1 MHIIDLTIILLFLG
15 GISAYGIYNS
25 RKNKSAEDYFL
36 AGRNTPW
43 WIAMFSIVAT
53 ETSVLTFVSVPGL
66 AYRSDWFFLQLA
78 MGYILGR
85 VLVSIFLLPQ
95 YFKGN
100 ITSIYEV
107 LGSRFGK
114 PVQKTAS
121 GIFLITRLFADG
133 VRFLATAVVVQ
144 VVTGW
149 PIWAA
154 VLIIGVVT
162 MVYTLSGGIRTVLWV
177 DSFQFVL
184 YLAGGAIVIFF
195 ILNSA
200 EFSGWEPLIDAGKT
214 QIFRFTTDNM
224 FTDAWFFGSAFLGGI
239 LLSFASH
246 GADYM
251 MVQRV
256 LTCGNL
262 NSARKAMIGSGF
274 FVFLQFAV
282 FLMAGSLIWI
292 YTGGVEMTKDRELST
307 FIVDYLPI
315 GVRGILLAGV
325 LSAAMST
332 LGSSINSLA
341 SSTIHDWMQKNIS
354 LKRSMTVSGVWAIL
368 LILLALFFD
377 EGNTA
382 VVVLGLKIASFTY
395 GGLLSLF
402 ILSRSKKEFSI
413 PVLIIGLLS
422 SLGTVFFLQWLGVAW
437 TWFIGIAVILN
448 LLVVYGLHFA
458 GLKKGIGMMA
468 ILVFSGYFS
477 YLNGQYQGGLE
488 VLSEDDFAILK
499 GKNVA
504 VVVNQTSV
512 DQNGDHFIK
521 LAHENGVIIKA
532 VFTPEHGFKGVAGA
546 GEKVENGIEPL
557 TVAPIYSLYGET
569 KKPTSEMLKGI
580 DILVFDMQD
589 IGVRYYTYV
598 STLTLTMEAAAER
611 GIPFMVLD
619 RGNPL
624 GSDILGPIL
633 DVEFSS
639 FVGMHPI
646 PVRHGMTLGELAQMI
661 NGESWLENSIKVD
674 LTVIAYKGKIDEK
687 VKAHVFKAPPSPNM
701 PNVETAWLYQ
711 GLCLLEGTN
720 LSEGRGTDS
729 PFILLGAPWLD
740 NKKLFDELVKN
751 KHPLDDF
758 EITQFTPQSIPAA
771 KYPKYEGEKC
781 LGLRIN
787 NLENPID
794 WTVKLL
800 AIIKS
805 LHPEQFK
812 FLESNF
818 IDKLYGSDGLR
829 LSISENRNINIL
841 IENFQNH
848 KGEFLQKREK
858 YLIYDSF
865 INQNR

>member
-1 MHIIDLTIILLFLG
+1 
-15 GISAYGIYNS
+15 
-25 RKNKSAEDYFL
+25 
-36 AGRNTPW
+36 
-43 WIAMFSIVAT
+43 
-53 ETSVLTFVSVPGL
+53 
-66 AYRSDWFFLQLA
+66 
-78 MGYILGR
+78 
-85 VLVSIFLLPQ
+85 
-95 YFKGN
+95 
-100 ITSIYEV
+100 
-107 LGSRFGK
+107 
-114 PVQKTAS
+114 
-121 GIFLITRLFADG
+121 
-133 VRFLATAVVVQ
+133 
-144 VVTGW
+144 
-149 PIWAA
+149 
-154 VLIIGVVT
+154 
-162 MVYTLSGGIRTVLWV
+162 
-177 DSFQFVL
+177 
-184 YLAGGAIVIFF
+184 
-195 ILNSA
+195 
-200 EFSGWEPLIDAGKT
+200 
-214 QIFRFTTDNM
+214 
-224 FTDAWFFGSAFLGGI
+224 
-239 LLSFASH
+239 
-246 GADYM
+246 
-251 MVQRV
+251 
-256 LTCGNL
+256 
-262 NSARKAMIGSGF
+262 MIGSGF

-307 FIVDYLPI
+307 FIVNHLPV

-332 LGSSINSLA
+332 LSSSINSLA

-402 ILSRSKKEFSI
+402 ILSRSTKEFNI

-458 GLKKGIGMMA
+458 GLKKGIGMIA
-468 ILVFSGYFS
+468 ILLISGYVS
-477 YLNGQYQGGLE
+477 YLSGQYQSGLA
-488 VLSEDDFAILK
+488 VLSKDDFVILK

-512 DQNGDHFIK
+512 DQNGDHLIK
-521 LAHENGVIIKA
+521 LAHENGVTIKA

-557 TVAPIYSLYGET
+557 TGAPIYSLYGET
-569 KKPTSEMLKGI
+569 KKPTSKMLMGI

-598 STLTLTMEAAAER
+598 STLTLTMEVAAES

-619 RGNPL
+619 RVNPL
-624 GSDILGPIL
+624 GSDISGSIL

-661 NGESWLENSIKVD
+661 NGESWLKNGIKVD

-687 VKAHVFKAPPSPNM
+687 VKAHVFNAPPSPNM

-740 NKKLFDELVKN
+740 NQKLYDQLVRN
-751 KHPLDDF
+751 RHPLDDF

-771 KYPKYEGEKC
+771 KYPKFDGEDC
-781 LGLRIN
+781 FGLRIN
-787 NLENPID
+787 NLEKPID
-794 WTVKLL
+794 WTIKLL

-818 IDKLYGSDGLR
+818 VDKLYGSDGLR

-841 IENFQNH
+841 IDNFQNH

-858 YLIYDSF
+858 YLIYDSL
-865 INQNR
+865 INQNK

>member
-1 MHIIDLTIILLFLG
+1 MHYIDLGIILFFLG

-43 WIAMFSIVAT
+43 WVAMFSIVAT

-66 AYRSDWFFLQLA
+66 AYRGDWFFLQLA

-100 ITSIYEV
+100 ITSIYEI

-149 PIWAA
+149 PIWMA
-154 VLIIGVVT
+154 VLIIGAVT

-184 YLAGGAIVIFF
+184 YLTGGAIVIFF
-195 ILNSA
+195 ILNSS
-200 EFSGWEPLIDAGKT
+200 EFSGWEPLLEAGKT
-214 QIFRFTTDNM
+214 RIFRFTTDNM
-224 FTDAWFFGSAFLGGI
+224 FKDAWFFGSAFLGGI

-256 LTCGNL
+256 LACSNL
-262 NSARKAMIGSGF
+262 SSARKAMIGSGF
-274 FVFLQFAV
+274 FVFLQFLI
-282 FLMAGSLIWI
+282 FLLAGSLIWLF
-292 YTGGVEMTKDRELST
+292 TGGVEMTKDRELST
-307 FIVDYLPI
+307 FIVDHLPI
-315 GVRGILLAGV
+315 GIRGILLAGV

-332 LGSSINSLA
+332 LSSSINSLA

-354 LKRSMTVSGVWAIL
+354 LKRSLIVSGVWAIL
-368 LILLALFFD
+368 LISLALLFD

-395 GGLLSLF
+395 GGLLGLF
-402 ILSRSKKEFSI
+402 ILSCSNKKFTT
-413 PVLIIGLLS
+413 PVLIFGLLS

-437 TWFIGIAVILN
+437 TWYIGAAVVLNLAVVHGLHYLGWKRGFGFAVIL
-448 LLVVYGLHFA
+448 F
-458 GLKKGIGMMA
+458 IT
-468 ILVFSGYFS
+468 GYFS
-477 YLNGQYQGGLE
+477 AVGGQYQNGLE
-488 VLSEDDFAILK
+488 VLSEDGFSVLK

-504 VVVNQTSV
+504 VVVNHTSV
-512 DQNGDHFIK
+512 DYHDDHLIK
-521 LAHENGVIIKA
+521 LAHDEGVRIKA
-532 VFTPEHGFKGVAGA
+532 VFSPEHGFKGVVGA
-546 GEKVENGIEPL
+546 GEKVDNGFENL
-557 TVAPIYSLYGET
+557 TGAPIYSLYGKT

-580 DILVFDMQD
+580 DILIFDMQD

-598 STLTLTMEAAAER
+598 STLTLAMESAAEN
-611 GIPFMVLD
+611 GIPFIVLD
-619 RGNPL
+619 RVNPL
-624 GSDILGPIL
+624 GHEVEGVILEM
-633 DVEFSS
+633 EFAS

-646 PVRHGMTLGELAQMI
+646 PVRHGMSVGELAQMI
-661 NGESWLENSIKVD
+661 NGESWLENGMKAD
-674 LTVIAYKGKIDEK
+674 LNVIAYKGKIDEK
-687 VKAHVFKAPPSPNM
+687 VKAHAFNVPPSPNM

-720 LSEGRGTDS
+720 LSEGRGTDL
-729 PFILLGAPWLD
+729 PFKLFGAPWLD
-740 NKKLFDELVKN
+740 NRALADELQKFSS
-751 KHPLDDF
+751 KSDKYEL
-758 EITQFTPQSIPAA
+758 ISFTPQSIPAA
-771 KYPKYEGEKC
+771 KYPKYEGEECK
-781 LGLRIN
+781 GIRIIT
-787 NLENPID
+787 LENPLI
-794 WTVKLL
+794 WTIHLL
-800 AIIKS
+800 QI
-805 LHPEQFK
+805 LQDQHPEKFK
-812 FLESNF
+812 FLDTNF
-818 IDKLYGSDGLR
+818 IDKLYGSDRLR
-829 LSISENRNINIL
+829 LANEKDITAKKLLASDTTYTQF
-841 IENFQNH
+841 IELR
-848 KGEFLQKREK
+848 KK
-858 YLIYDSF
+858 YLIY
-865 INQNR
+865 

>member
-1 MHIIDLTIILLFLG
+1 MHIIDLTIIILFLL

-25 RKNKSAEDYFL
+25 RKNKSVEDYFL

-43 WIAMFSIVAT
+43 WVAMFSIVAT

-149 PIWAA
+149 PIWVA

-200 EFSGWEPLIDAGKT
+200 EFSGWEPLLEAGKT
-214 QIFRFTTDNM
+214 RIFRFTTDNI
-224 FTDAWFFGSAFLGGI
+224 FTDTWFFGSAFLGGI

-262 NSARKAMIGSGF
+262 GSARKAMIGSGF
-274 FVFLQFAV
+274 FVFIQFGI
-282 FLMAGSLIWI
+282 FLLAGSLIWI
-292 YTGGVEMTKDRELST
+292 YMGGVDMQKDRELST
-307 FIVDYLPI
+307 FVVNHLPV

-332 LGSSINSLA
+332 LSSSINSLA
-341 SSTIHDWMQKNIS
+341 SSTMHDWLSSKPTMKASI
-354 LKRSMTVSGVWAIL
+354 LVSVIWAVMLIAIAL
-368 LILLALFFD
+368 LFD
-377 EGNTA
+377 EGNTS

-395 GGLLSLF
+395 GGLLGLF
-402 ILSRSKKEFSI
+402 ILSRSAKKFSTAQ
-413 PVLIIGLLS
+413 LILGLLCG
-422 SLGTVFFLQWLGVAW
+422 LAIVFLLQYLGVAW
-437 TWFIGIAVILN
+437 TWYIGAAVLVNLFVVHLLYKMGNTLGISLMIIILGLTYWGSHETPYKTGLDVLEAN
-448 LLVVYGLHFA
+448 NFAVLKNKRIGLVVNHTSLNSKGKHLIELAYS
-458 GLKKGIGMMA
+458 KGITIA
-468 ILVFSGYFS
+468 
-477 YLNGQYQGGLE
+477 
-488 VLSEDDFAILK
+488 K
-499 GKNVA
+499 
-504 VVVNQTSV
+504 
-512 DQNGDHFIK
+512 
-521 LAHENGVIIKA
+521 
-532 VFTPEHGFKGVAGA
+532 VFTPEHGFKGVAAA
-546 GEKVENGIEPL
+546 GEKVQNGIEPL
-557 TVAPIYSLYGET
+557 TGAPIYSLYGKT
-569 KKPTSEMLKGI
+569 KKPTPNILKGI
-580 DILVFDMQD
+580 DVLVFDMQD
-589 IGVRYYTYV
+589 IGIRYYTYL
-598 STLTLTMEAAAER
+598 STMSLVMETAAEND
-611 GIPFMVLD
+611 IPFIVLD
-619 RGNPL
+619 RVNPL
-624 GSDILGPIL
+624 GADVTGPIL
-633 DVEFSS
+633 DMEYSS

-646 PVRHGMTLGELAQMI
+646 PVRHGMSMGELAKMI
-661 NGESWLENSIKVD
+661 NGESWLASGIVAD
-674 LTVIAYKGKIDEK
+674 LTVIPYEGKINQK
-687 VKAHVFKAPPSPNM
+687 VKEEAFNPPPSPNM
-701 PNVETAWLYQ
+701 SNFETAWLYQ

-720 LSEGRGTDS
+720 ISEGRGTDS
-729 PFILLGAPWLD
+729 PFKLIGVPWLD
-740 NKKLFDELVKN
+740 NQKLFDQLVKN

-758 EITQFTPQSIPAA
+758 ELAEFTPLSIPAA
-771 KYPKYEGEKC
+771 KYPKYKNEKC
-781 LGLRIN
+781 LGLAIHH
-787 NLENPID
+787 LENPIE
-794 WTVKLL
+794 WTIQLL
-800 AIIKS
+800 AIVKS
-805 LHPEQFK
+805 QHPEQFK

-818 IDKLYGSDGLR
+818 IDKLYGSDRLR
-829 LSISENRNINIL
+829 LSISGNSNCNIL
-841 IENFQNH
+841 IEKFKNH
-848 KGEFLQKREK
+848 KEDFLQKREK
-858 YLIYDSF
+858 YLIYDSLK
-865 INQNR
+865 NQSN

>member
-1 MHIIDLTIILLFLG
+1 
-15 GISAYGIYNS
+15 
-25 RKNKSAEDYFL
+25 
-36 AGRNTPW
+36 
-43 WIAMFSIVAT
+43 MFSIVAT

-66 AYRSDWFFLQLA
+66 AYRGDWFFLQLA

-100 ITSIYEV
+100 ITSIYEI

-149 PIWAA
+149 PIWMA

-195 ILNSA
+195 ILNSV
-200 EFSGWEPLIDAGKT
+200 EFSGWEPLLEAGKT
-214 QIFRFTTDNM
+214 RIFRFTTDNM
-224 FTDAWFFGSAFLGGI
+224 FKDAWFFGSAFLGGI

-262 NSARKAMIGSGF
+262 SSARKAMIGSGF

-307 FIVDYLPI
+307 FIVNHLPV

-332 LGSSINSLA
+332 LSSSINSLA

-458 GLKKGIGMMA
+458 GLKKGIGMIA
-468 ILVFSGYFS
+468 ILLISGYVS
-477 YLNGQYQGGLE
+477 YLSGQYQSGLA
-488 VLSEDDFAILK
+488 VLSKDDFVILK

-512 DQNGDHFIK
+512 DQNGDHLIK
-521 LAHENGVIIKA
+521 LAHENGVTIKA

-557 TVAPIYSLYGET
+557 TGAPIYSLYGET

-598 STLTLTMEAAAER
+598 STLTLTMEAAAES

-619 RGNPL
+619 RVNPL
-624 GSDILGPIL
+624 GSDISGPIL

-661 NGESWLENSIKVD
+661 NGESWLSYGIMAD
-674 LTVIAYKGKIDEK
+674 LTVIPYDGKINQE
-687 VKAHVFKAPPSPNM
+687 VRESVFYPPPSPNIS
-701 PNVETAWLYQ
+701 NLETAWLYH

-720 LSEGRGTDS
+720 LSEGRGTDL

-740 NKKLFDELVKN
+740 NQKLYDELVKN
-751 KHPLDDF
+751 RHPLDDF

-794 WTVKLL
+794 WTIKLL

-858 YLIYDSF
+858 YLIYDSL
-865 INQNR
+865 INQNK

>member
-1 MHIIDLTIILLFLG
+1 MHTIDLTIILLFLG

-25 RKNKSAEDYFL
+25 RKNITTEDYFL
-36 AGRNTPW
+36 AGKNTPW
-43 WIAMFSIVAT
+43 WVAMFSIVAT

-66 AYRSDWFFLQLA
+66 AYRGDWFFLQLA

-100 ITSIYEV
+100 ITSIYEI

-149 PIWAA
+149 PIWMA

-195 ILNSA
+195 ILNSV
-200 EFSGWEPLIDAGKT
+200 EFSGWEPLLEAGKT
-214 QIFRFTTDNM
+214 RIFRFTTDNM
-224 FTDAWFFGSAFLGGI
+224 FKDAWFFGSAFLGGI

-262 NSARKAMIGSGF
+262 SSARKAMIGSGF

-307 FIVDYLPI
+307 FIVNHLPV

-332 LGSSINSLA
+332 LSSSINSLA

-422 SLGTVFFLQWLGVAW
+422 SLGMVFFLQWLGVAW

-458 GLKKGIGMMA
+458 GLKKGIGMIA
-468 ILVFSGYFS
+468 IFLISGYVS
-477 YLNGQYQGGLE
+477 YLSGQYQSGLA
-488 VLSEDDFAILK
+488 VLSKDDFVILK

-512 DQNGDHFIK
+512 DQNGDHLIK
-521 LAHENGVIIKA
+521 LAHENGVTIKA

-557 TVAPIYSLYGET
+557 TGATIYSLYGET

-598 STLTLTMEAAAER
+598 STLTLTMEAAAES
-611 GIPFMVLD
+611 GIPIMVLD
-619 RGNPL
+619 RLNPL
-624 GSDILGPIL
+624 GSDISGPLL

-661 NGESWLENSIKVD
+661 NGEGWLSNGIMAD
-674 LTVIAYKGKIDEK
+674 LTVIPYDGKINQE
-687 VKAHVFKAPPSPNM
+687 VRESVFYPPPSPNM
-701 PNVETAWLYQ
+701 SNLETAWLYQ

-720 LSEGRGTDS
+720 LSEGRGTDL
-729 PFILLGAPWLD
+729 PFKLIGAPWLD
-740 NKKLFDELVKN
+740 NQKLYDELVKT
-751 KHPLDDF
+751 KHPLDEF
-758 EITQFTPQSIPAA
+758 KIAEFSPLSIPAA

-794 WTVKLL
+794 WTIKLL

-805 LHPEQFK
+805 LHSEQFK

-829 LSISENRNINIL
+829 LSILENRNINIL
-841 IENFQNH
+841 IDEFQSN

-858 YLIYDSF
+858 YLIYDSL
-865 INQNR
+865 INQNK

>member
-1 MHIIDLTIILLFLG
+1 
-15 GISAYGIYNS
+15 
-25 RKNKSAEDYFL
+25 
-36 AGRNTPW
+36 
-43 WIAMFSIVAT
+43 MFSIVAT

-66 AYRSDWFFLQLA
+66 AYRGDWFFLQLA

-100 ITSIYEV
+100 ITSIYEI

-149 PIWAA
+149 PIWMA

-195 ILNSA
+195 ILNSV
-200 EFSGWEPLIDAGKT
+200 EFSGWEPLLEAGKT
-214 QIFRFTTDNM
+214 RIFRFTTDNM
-224 FTDAWFFGSAFLGGI
+224 FKDAWFFGSAFLGGI

-262 NSARKAMIGSGF
+262 SSARKAMIGSGF

-307 FIVDYLPI
+307 FIVNHLPV

-332 LGSSINSLA
+332 LSSSINSLA

-458 GLKKGIGMMA
+458 GLKKGIGMIA
-468 ILVFSGYFS
+468 ILLISGYVS
-477 YLNGQYQGGLE
+477 YLSGQYQSGLA
-488 VLSEDDFAILK
+488 VLSKDDFVILK

-512 DQNGDHFIK
+512 DQNGDHLIK
-521 LAHENGVIIKA
+521 LAHENGVTIKA

-546 GEKVENGIEPL
+546 GEKVENGIESL
-557 TVAPIYSLYGET
+557 SGASIYSLYGET

-598 STLTLTMEAAAER
+598 STLTLAMEAAAES

-619 RGNPL
+619 RVNPL
-624 GSDILGPIL
+624 GSDISGPIL

-646 PVRHGMTLGELAQMI
+646 PIRHGMTLGELAQMI
-661 NGESWLENSIKVD
+661 NGEGWLSNGIMAD
-674 LTVIAYKGKIDEK
+674 LTVISYDGKINQEVRED
-687 VKAHVFKAPPSPNM
+687 AFNPPPSPNM
-701 PNVETAWLYQ
+701 SNLETAWLYQ

-720 LSEGRGTDS
+720 LSEGRGTDL
-729 PFILLGAPWLD
+729 PFKLIGAPWLD
-740 NKKLFDELVKN
+740 NQKLYDELVKT
-751 KHPLDDF
+751 KHPLDEF
-758 EITQFTPQSIPAA
+758 KIAEFTPLSIPAA

-781 LGLRIN
+781 LGLRIY

-794 WTVKLL
+794 WTIKLL

-858 YLIYDSF
+858 YLIYDSLK
-865 INQNR
+865 NQNK

>member
-1 MHIIDLTIILLFLG
+1 MHYIDLGIILFFLG

-43 WIAMFSIVAT
+43 WVAMFSIVAT

-66 AYRSDWFFLQLA
+66 AYRGDWFFLQLA

-100 ITSIYEV
+100 ITSIYEI

-149 PIWAA
+149 PIWMA
-154 VLIIGVVT
+154 VLIIGAVT

-184 YLAGGAIVIFF
+184 YLTGGAIVIFF
-195 ILNSA
+195 ILNSS
-200 EFSGWEPLIDAGKT
+200 EFSGWEPLLEAGKT
-214 QIFRFTTDNM
+214 RIFRFTTDNM
-224 FTDAWFFGSAFLGGI
+224 FKDAWFFGSAFLGGI

-256 LTCGNL
+256 LACSNL
-262 NSARKAMIGSGF
+262 SSARKAMIGSGF
-274 FVFLQFAV
+274 FVFLQFLI
-282 FLMAGSLIWI
+282 FLLAGSLIWLF
-292 YTGGVEMTKDRELST
+292 TGGVEMTKDRELST
-307 FIVDYLPI
+307 FIVDHLPI
-315 GVRGILLAGV
+315 GIRGILLAGV

-332 LGSSINSLA
+332 LSSSINSLA

-354 LKRSMTVSGVWAIL
+354 LKRSLIVSGVWAIL
-368 LILLALFFD
+368 LISLALLFD

-395 GGLLSLF
+395 GGLLGLF
-402 ILSRSKKEFSI
+402 ILSCSNKKFTT
-413 PVLIIGLLS
+413 PVLIFGLLS

-437 TWFIGIAVILN
+437 TWYIGAAVVLNLAVVHGLHYLGWKRGFGFAVIL
-448 LLVVYGLHFA
+448 F
-458 GLKKGIGMMA
+458 IT
-468 ILVFSGYFS
+468 GYFS
-477 YLNGQYQGGLE
+477 AVGGQYQNGLE
-488 VLSEDDFAILK
+488 VLSEDGFSVLK

-504 VVVNQTSV
+504 VVVNHTSV
-512 DQNGDHFIK
+512 DYHDDHLIK
-521 LAHENGVIIKA
+521 LAHDEGVRIKA
-532 VFTPEHGFKGVAGA
+532 VFSPEHGFKGVVGA
-546 GEKVENGIEPL
+546 GEKVDNGFENL
-557 TVAPIYSLYGET
+557 TGAPIYSLYGKT

-580 DILVFDMQD
+580 DILIFDMQD

-598 STLTLTMEAAAER
+598 STLTLAMESAAEN
-611 GIPFMVLD
+611 GIPFIVLD
-619 RGNPL
+619 RVNPL
-624 GSDILGPIL
+624 GHEVEGVILEM
-633 DVEFSS
+633 EFAS

-646 PVRHGMTLGELAQMI
+646 PVRHGMSVGELAQMI
-661 NGESWLENSIKVD
+661 NGESWLENGMKAD
-674 LTVIAYKGKIDEK
+674 LNVIAYKGKIDEK
-687 VKAHVFKAPPSPNM
+687 VKAHAFNVPPSPNM

-720 LSEGRGTDS
+720 LSEGRGTDL
-729 PFILLGAPWLD
+729 PFKLFGAPWLD
-740 NKKLFDELVKN
+740 NKVLADKLQKFSSKSDKYEL
-751 KHPLDDF
+751 
-758 EITQFTPQSIPAA
+758 ISFTPQSIPAA
-771 KYPKYEGEKC
+771 KYPKYEGEECK
-781 LGLRIN
+781 GIRIIT
-787 NLENPID
+787 LENPLI
-794 WTVKLL
+794 WTIHLL
-800 AIIKS
+800 QI
-805 LHPEQFK
+805 LQDQHPEKFK
-812 FLESNF
+812 FLDTNF
-818 IDKLYGSDGLR
+818 IDKLYGSDRLR
-829 LSISENRNINIL
+829 LANEKDSTAKKLLASDTTYTQF
-841 IENFQNH
+841 IELR
-848 KGEFLQKREK
+848 KK
-858 YLIYDSF
+858 YLIY
-865 INQNR
+865 

>member
-1 MHIIDLTIILLFLG
+1 MHYIDLGIILFFLG

-43 WIAMFSIVAT
+43 WVAMFSIVAT

-66 AYRSDWFFLQLA
+66 AYRGDWFFLQLA

-100 ITSIYEV
+100 ITSIYEI

-149 PIWAA
+149 PIWMA
-154 VLIIGVVT
+154 VLIIGAVT

-184 YLAGGAIVIFF
+184 YLTGGAIVIFF
-195 ILNSA
+195 ILNSS
-200 EFSGWEPLIDAGKT
+200 EFSGWEPLLEAGKT
-214 QIFRFTTDNM
+214 RIFRFTTDNM
-224 FTDAWFFGSAFLGGI
+224 FKDAWFFGSAFLGGI

-256 LTCGNL
+256 LACSNL
-262 NSARKAMIGSGF
+262 SSARKAMIGSGF
-274 FVFLQFAV
+274 FVFLQFLI
-282 FLMAGSLIWI
+282 FLLAGSLIWLF
-292 YTGGVEMTKDRELST
+292 TGGVEMTKDRELST
-307 FIVDYLPI
+307 FIVDHLPI
-315 GVRGILLAGV
+315 GIRGILLAGV

-332 LGSSINSLA
+332 LSSSINSLA

-354 LKRSMTVSGVWAIL
+354 LKRSLIVSGVWAIL
-368 LILLALFFD
+368 LISLALLFD

-395 GGLLSLF
+395 GGLLGLF
-402 ILSRSKKEFSI
+402 ILSCSNKKFTT
-413 PVLIIGLLS
+413 PVLIFGLLS

-437 TWFIGIAVILN
+437 TWYIGAAVVLNLAVVHGLHYLGWKRGFGFAVIL
-448 LLVVYGLHFA
+448 F
-458 GLKKGIGMMA
+458 IT
-468 ILVFSGYFS
+468 GYFS
-477 YLNGQYQGGLE
+477 AVRGQYQNGLE
-488 VLSEDDFAILK
+488 VLSEDGFSVLK

-504 VVVNQTSV
+504 VVVNHTSV
-512 DQNGDHFIK
+512 DYHDDHLIK
-521 LAHENGVIIKA
+521 LAHDEGVRIKA
-532 VFTPEHGFKGVAGA
+532 VFSPEHGFQGVVGA
-546 GEKVENGIEPL
+546 GEKVDNGFENL
-557 TVAPIYSLYGET
+557 TGAPIYSLYGKT

-580 DILVFDMQD
+580 DILIFDMQD

-598 STLTLTMEAAAER
+598 STLTLAMESAAEN
-611 GIPFMVLD
+611 GIPFIVLD
-619 RGNPL
+619 RVNPL
-624 GSDILGPIL
+624 GHEVEGVILEM
-633 DVEFSS
+633 EFAS

-646 PVRHGMTLGELAQMI
+646 PVRHGMSVGELAQMI
-661 NGESWLENSIKVD
+661 NGESWLENGMKAD
-674 LTVIAYKGKIDEK
+674 LNVIAYKGKIDEK
-687 VKAHVFKAPPSPNM
+687 VKAHAFNVPPSPNM

-720 LSEGRGTDS
+720 LSEGRGTDL
-729 PFILLGAPWLD
+729 PFKLFGAPWLD
-740 NKKLFDELVKN
+740 NKVLADKLQKFSSKSDKYEL
-751 KHPLDDF
+751 
-758 EITQFTPQSIPAA
+758 ISFTPQSIPAA
-771 KYPKYEGEKC
+771 KYPKYEGEECK
-781 LGLRIN
+781 GIRIIT
-787 NLENPID
+787 LEHPLI
-794 WTVKLL
+794 WTIHLL
-800 AIIKS
+800 QI
-805 LHPEQFK
+805 LQDQHPEKFK
-812 FLESNF
+812 FLDTNF
-818 IDKLYGSDGLR
+818 IDKLYGSDRLR
-829 LSISENRNINIL
+829 LANEKDITAKKLLASDTTYTQF
-841 IENFQNH
+841 IELR
-848 KGEFLQKREK
+848 KK
-858 YLIYDSF
+858 YLIY
-865 INQNR
+865 

>member
-1 MHIIDLTIILLFLG
+1 MHYIDLGIILFFLG

-43 WIAMFSIVAT
+43 WVAMFSIVAT

-66 AYRSDWFFLQLA
+66 AYRGDWFFLQLA

-100 ITSIYEV
+100 ITSIYEI

-149 PIWAA
+149 PIWMA
-154 VLIIGVVT
+154 VLIIGAVT

-184 YLAGGAIVIFF
+184 YLTGGAIVIFF
-195 ILNSA
+195 ILNSS
-200 EFSGWEPLIDAGKT
+200 EFSGWEPLLEAGKT
-214 QIFRFTTDNM
+214 RIFRFTTDNM
-224 FTDAWFFGSAFLGGI
+224 FKDAWFFGSAFLGGI

-256 LTCGNL
+256 LACSNL
-262 NSARKAMIGSGF
+262 SSARKAMIGSGF
-274 FVFLQFAV
+274 FVFLQFLI
-282 FLMAGSLIWI
+282 FLLAGSLIWLF
-292 YTGGVEMTKDRELST
+292 TGGVEMTKDRELST
-307 FIVDYLPI
+307 FIVDHLPI
-315 GVRGILLAGV
+315 GIRGILLAGV

-332 LGSSINSLA
+332 LSSSINSLA

-354 LKRSMTVSGVWAIL
+354 LKRSLIVSGVWAIL
-368 LILLALFFD
+368 LISLALLFD

-395 GGLLSLF
+395 GGLLGLF
-402 ILSRSKKEFSI
+402 ILSCSNKKFTT
-413 PVLIIGLLS
+413 PVLIFGLLS

-437 TWFIGIAVILN
+437 TWYIGAAVVLNLAVVHGLHYLGWKRGFGFAVIL
-448 LLVVYGLHFA
+448 F
-458 GLKKGIGMMA
+458 IT
-468 ILVFSGYFS
+468 GYFS
-477 YLNGQYQGGLE
+477 AVGGQYQNGLE
-488 VLSEDDFAILK
+488 VLSEDGFSVLK

-504 VVVNQTSV
+504 VVVNHTSV
-512 DQNGDHFIK
+512 DYHDDHLIK
-521 LAHENGVIIKA
+521 LAHDEGVRIKA
-532 VFTPEHGFKGVAGA
+532 VFSPEHGFKGVVGA
-546 GEKVENGIEPL
+546 GEKVDNGFENL
-557 TVAPIYSLYGET
+557 TGAPIYSLYGKT

-580 DILVFDMQD
+580 DILIFDMQD

-598 STLTLTMEAAAER
+598 STLTLAMESAAEN
-611 GIPFMVLD
+611 GIPFIVLD
-619 RGNPL
+619 RVNPL
-624 GSDILGPIL
+624 GHEVEGVILEM
-633 DVEFSS
+633 EFAS

-646 PVRHGMTLGELAQMI
+646 PVRHGMSVGELAQMI
-661 NGESWLENSIKVD
+661 NGESWLENGMKAD
-674 LTVIAYKGKIDEK
+674 LNVIAYKGKIDEK
-687 VKAHVFKAPPSPNM
+687 VKAHAFNVPPSPNM

-720 LSEGRGTDS
+720 LSEGRGTDL
-729 PFILLGAPWLD
+729 PFKLFGAPWLD
-740 NKKLFDELVKN
+740 NKALADKLQKYSSTGDKY
-751 KHPLDDF
+751 
-758 EITQFTPQSIPAA
+758 EITSFTPKSIPAA
-771 KYPKYEGEKC
+771 KFPKYEGEECK
-781 LGLRIN
+781 GIRIVT
-787 NLENPID
+787 LENPLI
-794 WTVKLL
+794 WTIHLL
-800 AIIKS
+800 QI
-805 LHPEQFK
+805 LQDQHPEKFK
-812 FLESNF
+812 FLDTNF
-818 IDKLYGSDGLR
+818 IDKLYGSDRLR
-829 LSISENRNINIL
+829 LANEKDITAEKLLASDTTYTQF
-841 IENFQNH
+841 IELR
-848 KGEFLQKREK
+848 KK
-858 YLIYDSF
+858 YLIY
-865 INQNR
+865 

>member
-1 MHIIDLTIILLFLG
+1 MHYIDLGIILFFLG

-43 WIAMFSIVAT
+43 WVAMFSIVAT

-66 AYRSDWFFLQLA
+66 AYRGDWFFLQLA

-100 ITSIYEV
+100 ITSIYEI

-149 PIWAA
+149 PIWMA
-154 VLIIGVVT
+154 VLIIGAVT

-184 YLAGGAIVIFF
+184 YLTGGAIVIFF
-195 ILNSA
+195 ILNSS
-200 EFSGWEPLIDAGKT
+200 EFSGWEPLLEAGKT
-214 QIFRFTTDNM
+214 RIFRFTTDNM
-224 FTDAWFFGSAFLGGI
+224 FKDAWFFGSAFLGGI

-256 LTCGNL
+256 LACSNL
-262 NSARKAMIGSGF
+262 SSARKAMIGSGF
-274 FVFLQFAV
+274 FVFLQFLI
-282 FLMAGSLIWI
+282 FLLAGSLIWLF
-292 YTGGVEMTKDRELST
+292 TGGVEMTKDRELST
-307 FIVDYLPI
+307 FIVDHLPI
-315 GVRGILLAGV
+315 GIRGILLAGV

-332 LGSSINSLA
+332 LSSSINSLA

-354 LKRSMTVSGVWAIL
+354 LKRSLIVSGVWAIL
-368 LILLALFFD
+368 LISLALLFD

-395 GGLLSLF
+395 GGLLGLF
-402 ILSRSKKEFSI
+402 ILSCSNKKFTT
-413 PVLIIGLLS
+413 PVLIFGLLS

-437 TWFIGIAVILN
+437 TWYIGAAVVLN
-448 LLVVYGLHFA
+448 LAVVYGLHYLGWKRGFGFA
-458 GLKKGIGMMA
+458 V
-468 ILVFSGYFS
+468 ILFITGYFS
-477 YLNGQYQGGLE
+477 AVGGQYQNGLE
-488 VLSEDDFAILK
+488 VLSEDGFSVLK

-504 VVVNQTSV
+504 VVVNHTSV
-512 DQNGDHFIK
+512 DYHDDHLIK
-521 LAHENGVIIKA
+521 LAHDEGVRIKA
-532 VFTPEHGFKGVAGA
+532 VFSPEHGFKGVVGA
-546 GEKVENGIEPL
+546 GEKVDNGFENL
-557 TVAPIYSLYGET
+557 TGAPIYSLYGKT

-580 DILVFDMQD
+580 DILIFDMQD

-598 STLTLTMEAAAER
+598 STLTLAMESAAEN
-611 GIPFMVLD
+611 GIPFIVLD
-619 RGNPL
+619 RVNPL
-624 GSDILGPIL
+624 GHEVEGVILEM
-633 DVEFSS
+633 EFAS

-646 PVRHGMTLGELAQMI
+646 PVRHGMSVGELAQMI
-661 NGESWLENSIKVD
+661 NGESWLENGMKAD
-674 LTVIAYKGKIDEK
+674 LNVIAYKGKIDEK
-687 VKAHVFKAPPSPNM
+687 VKAHAFNVPPSPNM

-720 LSEGRGTDS
+720 LSEGRGTDL
-729 PFILLGAPWLD
+729 PFKLFGAPWLD
-740 NKKLFDELVKN
+740 NRALADKLQKFSSKSDKYEL
-751 KHPLDDF
+751 
-758 EITQFTPQSIPAA
+758 ISFTPQSIPAA
-771 KYPKYEGEKC
+771 KYPKYEGEECK
-781 LGLRIN
+781 GIRIIT
-787 NLENPID
+787 LEHPLI
-794 WTVKLL
+794 WTIHLL
-800 AIIKS
+800 QI
-805 LHPEQFK
+805 LQDQHPEKFK
-812 FLESNF
+812 FLDTNF
-818 IDKLYGSDGLR
+818 IDKLYGSDRLR
-829 LSISENRNINIL
+829 LANEKDITAEKLLASDTTYTQF
-841 IENFQNH
+841 IELR
-848 KGEFLQKREK
+848 KK
-858 YLIYDSF
+858 YLIY
-865 INQNR
+865 

>member
-1 MHIIDLTIILLFLG
+1 MHTIDLTIILLFLG

-25 RKNKSAEDYFL
+25 RKNITTEDYFL
-36 AGRNTPW
+36 AGKNTPW
-43 WIAMFSIVAT
+43 WVAMFSIVAT

-66 AYRSDWFFLQLA
+66 AYRGDWFFLQLA

-100 ITSIYEV
+100 ITSIYEI

-149 PIWAA
+149 PIWMA

-195 ILNSA
+195 ILNSV
-200 EFSGWEPLIDAGKT
+200 EFSGWEPLLEAGKT
-214 QIFRFTTDNM
+214 RIFRFTTDNM
-224 FTDAWFFGSAFLGGI
+224 FKDAWFFGSAFLGGI

-262 NSARKAMIGSGF
+262 SSARKAMIGSGF

-307 FIVDYLPI
+307 FIVNHLPV

-332 LGSSINSLA
+332 LSSSINSLA

-458 GLKKGIGMMA
+458 GLKKGIGMIA
-468 ILVFSGYFS
+468 ILLISGYVS
-477 YLNGQYQGGLE
+477 YLSGQYQSGLA
-488 VLSEDDFAILK
+488 VLSKDDFVILK

-512 DQNGDHFIK
+512 DQNGDHLIK
-521 LAHENGVIIKA
+521 LAHENGVTIKA

-557 TVAPIYSLYGET
+557 TGASIYSLYGET

-598 STLTLTMEAAAER
+598 STLTLAMEAAAES

-619 RGNPL
+619 RVNPL

-661 NGESWLENSIKVD
+661 NGESWLSYGIMAE
-674 LTVIAYKGKIDEK
+674 LTVIPYD
-687 VKAHVFKAPPSPNM
+687 
-701 PNVETAWLYQ
+701 
-711 GLCLLEGTN
+711 GT
-720 LSEGRGTDS
+720 
-729 PFILLGAPWLD
+729 I
-740 NKKLFDELVKN
+740 NKEV
-751 KHPLDDF
+751 
-758 EITQFTPQSIPAA
+758 
-771 KYPKYEGEKC
+771 
-781 LGLRIN
+781 
-787 NLENPID
+787 
-794 WTVKLL
+794 
-800 AIIKS
+800 
-805 LHPEQFK
+805 
-812 FLESNF
+812 
-818 IDKLYGSDGLR
+818 
-829 LSISENRNINIL
+829 
-841 IENFQNH
+841 
-848 KGEFLQKREK
+848 
-858 YLIYDSF
+858 
-865 INQNR
+865 

>member
-1 MHIIDLTIILLFLG
+1 MHTIDLTIILLFLG

-25 RKNKSAEDYFL
+25 RKNITTEDYFL
-36 AGRNTPW
+36 AGKNTPW
-43 WIAMFSIVAT
+43 WVAMFSIVAT

-66 AYRSDWFFLQLA
+66 AYRGDWFFLQLA

-100 ITSIYEV
+100 ITSIYEI

-149 PIWAA
+149 PIWMA

-184 YLAGGAIVIFF
+184 YLAGGAIVIIF
-195 ILNSA
+195 ILNSV
-200 EFSGWEPLIDAGKT
+200 EFSGWEPLLEAGKT
-214 QIFRFTTDNM
+214 RIFRFTTDNM
-224 FTDAWFFGSAFLGGI
+224 FKDAWFFGSAFLGGI

-262 NSARKAMIGSGF
+262 SSARKAMIGSGF

-307 FIVDYLPI
+307 FIVNHLPV

-332 LGSSINSLA
+332 LSSSINSLA

-458 GLKKGIGMMA
+458 GLKKGIGMIA
-468 ILVFSGYFS
+468 ILLISGYVS
-477 YLNGQYQGGLE
+477 YLSGQYQSGLE

-504 VVVNQTSV
+504 VVMNQTSV

-557 TVAPIYSLYGET
+557 TGAPIYSLYGET

-598 STLTLTMEAAAER
+598 STLTLTMEAAAES
-611 GIPFMVLD
+611 GIPIMVLD
-619 RGNPL
+619 RLNPL
-624 GSDILGPIL
+624 GSDISGPLL

-661 NGESWLENSIKVD
+661 NGEGWLSNGIMAD
-674 LTVIAYKGKIDEK
+674 LTIIPFEGNINQKVREK
-687 VKAHVFKAPPSPNM
+687 AFNPPPSPNM
-701 PNVETAWLYQ
+701 SNLETAWLYQ

-720 LSEGRGTDS
+720 LSEGRGTDL
-729 PFILLGAPWLD
+729 PFKLIGAPWLD
-740 NKKLFDELVKN
+740 NQKLYDELVKT
-751 KHPLDDF
+751 KHPLDEF
-758 EITQFTPQSIPAA
+758 KTAEFTPLSIPAA

-794 WTVKLL
+794 WTIKLL

-841 IENFQNH
+841 IDEFQNN

-858 YLIYDSF
+858 YLIYDSLK
-865 INQNR
+865 NQNK

>member
-1 MHIIDLTIILLFLG
+1 MHYIDLGIILFFLG

-43 WIAMFSIVAT
+43 WVAMFSIVAT

-66 AYRSDWFFLQLA
+66 AYRGDWFFLQLA

-100 ITSIYEV
+100 ITSIYEI

-149 PIWAA
+149 PIWMA
-154 VLIIGVVT
+154 VLIIGAVT

-184 YLAGGAIVIFF
+184 YLTGGAIVIFF
-195 ILNSA
+195 ILNSS
-200 EFSGWEPLIDAGKT
+200 EFSGWEPLLEAGKT
-214 QIFRFTTDNM
+214 RIFRFTTDNM
-224 FTDAWFFGSAFLGGI
+224 FKDAWFFGSAFLGGI

-256 LTCGNL
+256 LACSNL
-262 NSARKAMIGSGF
+262 SSARKAMIGSGF
-274 FVFLQFAV
+274 FVFLQFLI
-282 FLMAGSLIWI
+282 FLLAGSLIWLF
-292 YTGGVEMTKDRELST
+292 TGGVEMTKDRELST
-307 FIVDYLPI
+307 FIVDHLPI
-315 GVRGILLAGV
+315 GIRGILLAGV

-332 LGSSINSLA
+332 LSSSINSLA

-354 LKRSMTVSGVWAIL
+354 LKRSLIVSGVWAIL
-368 LILLALFFD
+368 LISLALLFD

-395 GGLLSLF
+395 GGLLGLF
-402 ILSRSKKEFSI
+402 ILSCSNKKFTT
-413 PVLIIGLLS
+413 PVLIFGLLS

-437 TWFIGIAVILN
+437 TWYIGAAVVLNLAVVHGLHYLGWKRGFGFAVIL
-448 LLVVYGLHFA
+448 F
-458 GLKKGIGMMA
+458 IT
-468 ILVFSGYFS
+468 GYFS
-477 YLNGQYQGGLE
+477 AVGGQYQNGLE
-488 VLSEDDFAILK
+488 VLSEDGFSVLK

-504 VVVNQTSV
+504 VVVNHTSV
-512 DQNGDHFIK
+512 DYHDDHLIK
-521 LAHENGVIIKA
+521 LAHDEGVRIKA
-532 VFTPEHGFKGVAGA
+532 VFSPEHGFKGVVGA
-546 GEKVENGIEPL
+546 GEKVDNGFENL
-557 TVAPIYSLYGET
+557 TGAPIYSLYGKT

-580 DILVFDMQD
+580 DILIFDMQD

-598 STLTLTMEAAAER
+598 STLTLAMESAAEN
-611 GIPFMVLD
+611 GIPFIVLD
-619 RGNPL
+619 RVNPL
-624 GSDILGPIL
+624 GHEVEGVILEM
-633 DVEFSS
+633 EFAS

-646 PVRHGMTLGELAQMI
+646 PVRHGMSVGELAQMI
-661 NGESWLENSIKVD
+661 NGESWLENGMKAD
-674 LTVIAYKGKIDEK
+674 LNVIAYKGKIDEK
-687 VKAHVFKAPPSPNM
+687 VKAHAFNVPPSPNM

-720 LSEGRGTDS
+720 LSEGRGTDL
-729 PFILLGAPWLD
+729 PFKLFGAPWLD
-740 NKKLFDELVKN
+740 NKVLADKLQKFSSKSDKYEL
-751 KHPLDDF
+751 
-758 EITQFTPQSIPAA
+758 ISFTPQSIPAA
-771 KYPKYEGEKC
+771 KYPKYEGEECK
-781 LGLRIN
+781 GIRIIT
-787 NLENPID
+787 LENPLI
-794 WTVKLL
+794 WTIHLL
-800 AIIKS
+800 QI
-805 LHPEQFK
+805 LQDQHPEKFK
-812 FLESNF
+812 FLDTNF
-818 IDKLYGSDGLR
+818 IDKLYGSDRLR
-829 LSISENRNINIL
+829 LANEKDITAEKLLASDTTYTQF
-841 IENFQNH
+841 IELR
-848 KGEFLQKREK
+848 KK
-858 YLIYDSF
+858 YLIY
-865 INQNR
+865 

>member
-1 MHIIDLTIILLFLG
+1 MHYIDLGIILFFLG

-43 WIAMFSIVAT
+43 WVAMFSIVAT

-66 AYRSDWFFLQLA
+66 AYRGDWFFLQLA

-100 ITSIYEV
+100 ITSIYEI

-149 PIWAA
+149 PIWMA
-154 VLIIGVVT
+154 VLIIGAVT

-184 YLAGGAIVIFF
+184 YLTGGAIVIFF
-195 ILNSA
+195 ILNSS
-200 EFSGWEPLIDAGKT
+200 EFSGWEPLLEAGKT
-214 QIFRFTTDNM
+214 RIFRFTTDNM
-224 FTDAWFFGSAFLGGI
+224 FKDAWFFGSAFLGGI

-256 LTCGNL
+256 LACSNL
-262 NSARKAMIGSGF
+262 SSARKAMIGSGF
-274 FVFLQFAV
+274 FVFLQFLI
-282 FLMAGSLIWI
+282 FLLAGSLIWLF
-292 YTGGVEMTKDRELST
+292 TGGVEMTKDRELST
-307 FIVDYLPI
+307 FIVDHLPI
-315 GVRGILLAGV
+315 GIRGILLAGV

-332 LGSSINSLA
+332 LSSSINSLA

-354 LKRSMTVSGVWAIL
+354 LKRSLIVSGVWAIL
-368 LILLALFFD
+368 LISLALLFD

-395 GGLLSLF
+395 GGLLGLF
-402 ILSRSKKEFSI
+402 ILSCSNKKFTT
-413 PVLIIGLLS
+413 PVLIFGLLS

-437 TWFIGIAVILN
+437 TWYIGAAVVLNLAVVHGLHYLGWKRGFGFAVIL
-448 LLVVYGLHFA
+448 F
-458 GLKKGIGMMA
+458 IT
-468 ILVFSGYFS
+468 GYFS
-477 YLNGQYQGGLE
+477 AVGGQYQNGLE
-488 VLSEDDFAILK
+488 VLSEDGFSVLK

-504 VVVNQTSV
+504 VVVNHTSV
-512 DQNGDHFIK
+512 DYHDDHLIK
-521 LAHENGVIIKA
+521 LAHDEGVRIKA
-532 VFTPEHGFKGVAGA
+532 VFSPEHGFKGVVGA
-546 GEKVENGIEPL
+546 GEKVDNGFENL
-557 TVAPIYSLYGET
+557 TGAPIYSLYGKT

-580 DILVFDMQD
+580 DILIFDMQD

-598 STLTLTMEAAAER
+598 STLTLAMESAAEN
-611 GIPFMVLD
+611 GIPFIVLD
-619 RGNPL
+619 RVNPL
-624 GSDILGPIL
+624 GHEVEGVILEM
-633 DVEFSS
+633 EFAS

-646 PVRHGMTLGELAQMI
+646 PVRHGMSVGELAQMI
-661 NGESWLENSIKVD
+661 NGESWLENGMKAD
-674 LTVIAYKGKIDEK
+674 LNVIAYKGKIDEK
-687 VKAHVFKAPPSPNM
+687 VKAHAFNVPPSPNM

-720 LSEGRGTDS
+720 LSEGRGTDL
-729 PFILLGAPWLD
+729 PFKLFGAPWLD
-740 NKKLFDELVKN
+740 NRALADKLQKFSSKSDKYEL
-751 KHPLDDF
+751 
-758 EITQFTPQSIPAA
+758 ISFTPQSIPAA
-771 KYPKYEGEKC
+771 KYPKYEGEECK
-781 LGLRIN
+781 GIRIIT
-787 NLENPID
+787 LEHPLI
-794 WTVKLL
+794 WTIHLL
-800 AIIKS
+800 QI
-805 LHPEQFK
+805 LQDQHPEKFK
-812 FLESNF
+812 FLDTNF
-818 IDKLYGSDGLR
+818 IDKLYGSDRLR
-829 LSISENRNINIL
+829 LANEKDITAEKLLASDTTYTQF
-841 IENFQNH
+841 IELR
-848 KGEFLQKREK
+848 KK
-858 YLIYDSF
+858 YLIY
-865 INQNR
+865 

>member
-1 MHIIDLTIILLFLG
+1 MHYIDLGIILFFLG

-43 WIAMFSIVAT
+43 WVAMFSIVAT

-66 AYRSDWFFLQLA
+66 AYRGDWFFLQLA

-100 ITSIYEV
+100 ITSIYEI

-149 PIWAA
+149 PIWMA
-154 VLIIGVVT
+154 VLIIGAVT

-184 YLAGGAIVIFF
+184 YLTGGAIVIFF
-195 ILNSA
+195 ILNSS
-200 EFSGWEPLIDAGKT
+200 EFSGWEPLLEAGKT
-214 QIFRFTTDNM
+214 RIFRFTTDNM
-224 FTDAWFFGSAFLGGI
+224 FKDAWFFGSAFLGGI

-256 LTCGNL
+256 LACSNL
-262 NSARKAMIGSGF
+262 SSARKAMIGSGF
-274 FVFLQFAV
+274 FVFLQFLI
-282 FLMAGSLIWI
+282 FLLAGSLIWLF
-292 YTGGVEMTKDRELST
+292 TGGVEMTKDRELST
-307 FIVDYLPI
+307 FIVDHLPI
-315 GVRGILLAGV
+315 GIRGILLAGV

-332 LGSSINSLA
+332 LSSSINSLA

-354 LKRSMTVSGVWAIL
+354 LKRSLIVSGVWAIL
-368 LILLALFFD
+368 LISLALLFD

-395 GGLLSLF
+395 GGLLGLF
-402 ILSRSKKEFSI
+402 ILSCSNKKFTT
-413 PVLIIGLLS
+413 PVLIFGLLS

-437 TWFIGIAVILN
+437 TWYIGAAVVLNLAVVHGLHYLGWKRGFGFAVIL
-448 LLVVYGLHFA
+448 F
-458 GLKKGIGMMA
+458 IT
-468 ILVFSGYFS
+468 GYFS
-477 YLNGQYQGGLE
+477 AVGGQYQNGLE
-488 VLSEDDFAILK
+488 VLSEDGFSVLK

-504 VVVNQTSV
+504 VVVNHTSV
-512 DQNGDHFIK
+512 DYHDDHLIK
-521 LAHENGVIIKA
+521 LAHDEGVRIKA
-532 VFTPEHGFKGVAGA
+532 VFSPEHGFKGVVGA
-546 GEKVENGIEPL
+546 GEKVDNGFENL
-557 TVAPIYSLYGET
+557 TGAPIYSLYGKT

-580 DILVFDMQD
+580 DILIFDMQD

-598 STLTLTMEAAAER
+598 STLTLAMESAAEN
-611 GIPFMVLD
+611 GIPFIVLD
-619 RGNPL
+619 RVNPL
-624 GSDILGPIL
+624 GHEVEGVILEM
-633 DVEFSS
+633 EFAS

-646 PVRHGMTLGELAQMI
+646 PVRHGMSVGELAQMI
-661 NGESWLENSIKVD
+661 NGESWLENGMKAD
-674 LTVIAYKGKIDEK
+674 LNVIAYKGKIDEK
-687 VKAHVFKAPPSPNM
+687 VKAHAFNVPPSPNM

-720 LSEGRGTDS
+720 LSEGRGTDL
-729 PFILLGAPWLD
+729 PFKLFGAPWLD
-740 NKKLFDELVKN
+740 NRALADELQKFSS
-751 KHPLDDF
+751 KSDKYEL
-758 EITQFTPQSIPAA
+758 ISFTPQSIPAA
-771 KYPKYEGEKC
+771 KYPKYEGEECK
-781 LGLRIN
+781 GIRIIT
-787 NLENPID
+787 LEHPLI
-794 WTVKLL
+794 WTIHLL
-800 AIIKS
+800 QI
-805 LHPEQFK
+805 LQDQHPEKFK
-812 FLESNF
+812 FLDTNF
-818 IDKLYGSDGLR
+818 IDKLYGSDRLR
-829 LSISENRNINIL
+829 LANEKDITAEKLLASDTTYTQF
-841 IENFQNH
+841 IELR
-848 KGEFLQKREK
+848 KK
-858 YLIYDSF
+858 YLIY
-865 INQNR
+865 

>member
-1 MHIIDLTIILLFLG
+1 MHYIDLGIILFFLG

-43 WIAMFSIVAT
+43 WVAMFSIVAT

-66 AYRSDWFFLQLA
+66 AYRGDWFFLQLA

-100 ITSIYEV
+100 ITSIYEI

-149 PIWAA
+149 PIWMA
-154 VLIIGVVT
+154 VLIIGAVT

-184 YLAGGAIVIFF
+184 YLTGGAIVIFF
-195 ILNSA
+195 ILNSS
-200 EFSGWEPLIDAGKT
+200 EFSGWEPLLEAGKT
-214 QIFRFTTDNM
+214 RIFRFTTDNM
-224 FTDAWFFGSAFLGGI
+224 FKDAWFFGSAFLGGI

-256 LTCGNL
+256 LACSNL
-262 NSARKAMIGSGF
+262 SSARKAMIGSGF
-274 FVFLQFAV
+274 FVFLQFLI
-282 FLMAGSLIWI
+282 FLLAGSLIWLF
-292 YTGGVEMTKDRELST
+292 TGGVEMTKDRELST
-307 FIVDYLPI
+307 FIVDHLPI
-315 GVRGILLAGV
+315 GIRGILLAGV

-332 LGSSINSLA
+332 LSSSINSLA

-354 LKRSMTVSGVWAIL
+354 LKRSLIVSGVWAIL
-368 LILLALFFD
+368 LISLALLFD

-395 GGLLSLF
+395 GGLLGLF
-402 ILSRSKKEFSI
+402 ILSCSNKKFTT
-413 PVLIIGLLS
+413 PVLIFGLLS

-437 TWFIGIAVILN
+437 TWYIGAAVVLNLAVVHGLHYLGWKRGFGFAVIL
-448 LLVVYGLHFA
+448 F
-458 GLKKGIGMMA
+458 IT
-468 ILVFSGYFS
+468 GYFS
-477 YLNGQYQGGLE
+477 AVGGQYQNGLE
-488 VLSEDDFAILK
+488 VLSEDGFSVLK

-504 VVVNQTSV
+504 VVVNHTSV
-512 DQNGDHFIK
+512 DYYDDHLIK
-521 LAHENGVIIKA
+521 LAHDEGVRIKA
-532 VFTPEHGFKGVAGA
+532 VFSPEHGFQGVVGA
-546 GEKVENGIEPL
+546 GEKVDNGFENL
-557 TVAPIYSLYGET
+557 TGAPIYSLYGKT

-580 DILVFDMQD
+580 DILIFDMQD

-598 STLTLTMEAAAER
+598 STLTLAMESAAEN
-611 GIPFMVLD
+611 GIPFIVLD
-619 RGNPL
+619 RVNPL
-624 GSDILGPIL
+624 GHEVEGVILEM
-633 DVEFSS
+633 EFAS

-646 PVRHGMTLGELAQMI
+646 PVRHGMSVGELAQMI
-661 NGESWLENSIKVD
+661 NGESWLENGMKAD
-674 LTVIAYKGKIDEK
+674 LNVIAYKGKIDEK
-687 VKAHVFKAPPSPNM
+687 VKAHAFNVPPSPNM

-720 LSEGRGTDS
+720 LSEGRGTDL
-729 PFILLGAPWLD
+729 PFKLFGAPWLD
-740 NKKLFDELVKN
+740 NRALADKLQKFSSKSDKYEL
-751 KHPLDDF
+751 
-758 EITQFTPQSIPAA
+758 ISFTPQSIPAA
-771 KYPKYEGEKC
+771 KYPKYEGEECK
-781 LGLRIN
+781 GIRIIT
-787 NLENPID
+787 LENPLI
-794 WTVKLL
+794 WTIHLL
-800 AIIKS
+800 QI
-805 LHPEQFK
+805 LQDQHPEKFK
-812 FLESNF
+812 FLDTNF
-818 IDKLYGSDGLR
+818 IDKLYGSDRLR
-829 LSISENRNINIL
+829 LANEKDITAEKLLASDTTYTQF
-841 IENFQNH
+841 IELR
-848 KGEFLQKREK
+848 KK
-858 YLIYDSF
+858 YLIY
-865 INQNR
+865 

>member
-1 MHIIDLTIILLFLG
+1 MHTIDLTIILLFLG

-25 RKNKSAEDYFL
+25 RKNITTEDYFL
-36 AGRNTPW
+36 AGKNTPW
-43 WIAMFSIVAT
+43 WVAMFSIVAT

-66 AYRSDWFFLQLA
+66 AYRGDWFFLQLA

-100 ITSIYEV
+100 ITSIYEI

-149 PIWAA
+149 PIWMA

-195 ILNSA
+195 ILNSV
-200 EFSGWEPLIDAGKT
+200 EFSGWEPLLEAGKT
-214 QIFRFTTDNM
+214 RIFRFTTDNM
-224 FTDAWFFGSAFLGGI
+224 FKDAWFFGSAFLGGI

-262 NSARKAMIGSGF
+262 SSARKAMIGSGF

-307 FIVDYLPI
+307 FIVNHLPV

-332 LGSSINSLA
+332 LSSSINSLA

-458 GLKKGIGMMA
+458 GLKKGIGMIA
-468 ILVFSGYFS
+468 ILLISGYVS
-477 YLNGQYQGGLE
+477 YLSGQYQSGLE

-499 GKNVA
+499 GKNVG
-504 VVVNQTSV
+504 VVMNQTSV

-557 TVAPIYSLYGET
+557 TGAPIYSLYGET

-598 STLTLTMEAAAER
+598 STLTLTMEAAAES
-611 GIPFMVLD
+611 GIPIMVLD
-619 RGNPL
+619 RVNPL
-624 GSDILGPIL
+624 GSDISGPIL

-661 NGESWLENSIKVD
+661 NGEGWLSYGIMAD
-674 LTVIAYKGKIDEK
+674 LTVIPYDGKINQE
-687 VKAHVFKAPPSPNM
+687 VRESVFYPPPSPNM
-701 PNVETAWLYQ
+701 SNLETAWLYQ

-720 LSEGRGTDS
+720 LSEGRGTDL
-729 PFILLGAPWLD
+729 PFKLIGAPWLD
-740 NKKLFDELVKN
+740 NQKLYDELVKT
-751 KHPLDDF
+751 KHPLDEF
-758 EITQFTPQSIPAA
+758 KIAEFTPLSIPAV

-794 WTVKLL
+794 WTIKLL

-812 FLESNF
+812 FLETNF
-818 IDKLYGSDGLR
+818 IDKLYGSDRLR

-841 IENFQNH
+841 IDEFQNN

-858 YLIYDSF
+858 YLIYDSLK
-865 INQNR
+865 NQNK

>member
-1 MHIIDLTIILLFLG
+1 MHYIDLGIILFFLG

-43 WIAMFSIVAT
+43 WVAMFSIVAT

-66 AYRSDWFFLQLA
+66 AYRGDWFFLQLA

-100 ITSIYEV
+100 ITSIYEI

-149 PIWAA
+149 PIWMA
-154 VLIIGVVT
+154 VLIIGAVT

-184 YLAGGAIVIFF
+184 YLTGGAIVIFF
-195 ILNSA
+195 ILNSS
-200 EFSGWEPLIDAGKT
+200 EFSGWEPLLEAGKT
-214 QIFRFTTDNM
+214 RIFRFTTDNM
-224 FTDAWFFGSAFLGGI
+224 FKDAWFFGSAFLGGI

-256 LTCGNL
+256 LACSNL
-262 NSARKAMIGSGF
+262 SSARKAMIGSGF
-274 FVFLQFAV
+274 FVFLQFLI
-282 FLMAGSLIWI
+282 FLLAGSLIWLF
-292 YTGGVEMTKDRELST
+292 TGGVEMTKDRELST
-307 FIVDYLPI
+307 FIVDHLPI
-315 GVRGILLAGV
+315 GIRGILLAGV

-332 LGSSINSLA
+332 LSSSINSLA

-354 LKRSMTVSGVWAIL
+354 LKRSLIVSGVWAIL
-368 LILLALFFD
+368 LISLALLFD

-395 GGLLSLF
+395 GGLLGLF
-402 ILSRSKKEFSI
+402 ILSCSNKKFTT
-413 PVLIIGLLS
+413 PVLIFGLLS

-437 TWFIGIAVILN
+437 TWYIGAAVVLNLAVVHGLHYLGWKRGFGFAVIL
-448 LLVVYGLHFA
+448 F
-458 GLKKGIGMMA
+458 IT
-468 ILVFSGYFS
+468 GYFS
-477 YLNGQYQGGLE
+477 AVGGQYQNGLE
-488 VLSEDDFAILK
+488 VLSEDGFSVLK

-504 VVVNQTSV
+504 VVVNHTSV
-512 DQNGDHFIK
+512 DYHDDHLIK
-521 LAHENGVIIKA
+521 LAHDEGVRIKA
-532 VFTPEHGFKGVAGA
+532 VFSPEHGFKGVVGA
-546 GEKVENGIEPL
+546 GEKVDNGFENL
-557 TVAPIYSLYGET
+557 TGAPIYSLYGKT

-580 DILVFDMQD
+580 DILIFDMQD

-598 STLTLTMEAAAER
+598 STLTLAMESAAEN
-611 GIPFMVLD
+611 GIPFIVLD
-619 RGNPL
+619 RVNPL
-624 GSDILGPIL
+624 GHEVEGVILEM
-633 DVEFSS
+633 EFAS

-646 PVRHGMTLGELAQMI
+646 PVRHGMSVGELAQMI
-661 NGESWLENSIKVD
+661 NGESWLENGMKAD
-674 LTVIAYKGKIDEK
+674 LNVIAYKGKIDEK
-687 VKAHVFKAPPSPNM
+687 VKAHAFNVPPSPNM

-720 LSEGRGTDS
+720 LSEGRGTDL
-729 PFILLGAPWLD
+729 PFKLFGAPWLD
-740 NKKLFDELVKN
+740 NKVLADKLQKFSSKSDKYEL
-751 KHPLDDF
+751 
-758 EITQFTPQSIPAA
+758 ISFTPQSIPAA
-771 KYPKYEGEKC
+771 KYPKYEGEECK
-781 LGLRIN
+781 GIRIIT
-787 NLENPID
+787 LEHPLI
-794 WTVKLL
+794 WTIHLL
-800 AIIKS
+800 QI
-805 LHPEQFK
+805 LQDQHPEKFK
-812 FLESNF
+812 FLDTNF
-818 IDKLYGSDGLR
+818 IDKLYGSDRLR
-829 LSISENRNINIL
+829 LANEKDITAKKLLASDTTYTQF
-841 IENFQNH
+841 IELR
-848 KGEFLQKREK
+848 KK
-858 YLIYDSF
+858 YLIY
-865 INQNR
+865 

>member
-1 MHIIDLTIILLFLG
+1 MHYIDLGIILFFLG

-43 WIAMFSIVAT
+43 WVAMFSIVAT

-66 AYRSDWFFLQLA
+66 AYRGDWFFLQLA

-100 ITSIYEV
+100 ITSIYEI

-149 PIWAA
+149 PIWMA
-154 VLIIGVVT
+154 VLIIGAVT

-184 YLAGGAIVIFF
+184 YLTGGAIVIFF
-195 ILNSA
+195 ILNSS
-200 EFSGWEPLIDAGKT
+200 EFSGWEPLLEAGKT
-214 QIFRFTTDNM
+214 RIFRFTTDNM
-224 FTDAWFFGSAFLGGI
+224 FKDAWFFGSAFLGGI

-256 LTCGNL
+256 LACSNL
-262 NSARKAMIGSGF
+262 SSARKAMIGSGF
-274 FVFLQFAV
+274 FVFLQFLI
-282 FLMAGSLIWI
+282 FLLAGSLIWLF
-292 YTGGVEMTKDRELST
+292 TGGVEMTKDRELST
-307 FIVDYLPI
+307 FIVDHLPI
-315 GVRGILLAGV
+315 GIRGILLAGV

-332 LGSSINSLA
+332 LSSSINSLA

-354 LKRSMTVSGVWAIL
+354 LKRSLIVSGVWAIL
-368 LILLALFFD
+368 LISLALLFD

-395 GGLLSLF
+395 GGLLGLF
-402 ILSRSKKEFSI
+402 ILSCSNKKFTT
-413 PVLIIGLLS
+413 PVLIFGLLS

-437 TWFIGIAVILN
+437 TWYIGAAVVLNLAVVHGLHYLGWKRGFGFAVIL
-448 LLVVYGLHFA
+448 F
-458 GLKKGIGMMA
+458 IT
-468 ILVFSGYFS
+468 GYFS
-477 YLNGQYQGGLE
+477 AVGGQYQNGLE
-488 VLSEDDFAILK
+488 VLSEDGFSVLK

-504 VVVNQTSV
+504 VVVNHTSV
-512 DQNGDHFIK
+512 DYHDDHLIK
-521 LAHENGVIIKA
+521 LAHDEGVRIKA
-532 VFTPEHGFKGVAGA
+532 VFSPEHGFKGVVGA
-546 GEKVENGIEPL
+546 GEKVDNGFENL
-557 TVAPIYSLYGET
+557 TGAPIYSLYGKT

-580 DILVFDMQD
+580 DILIFDMQD

-598 STLTLTMEAAAER
+598 STLTLAMESAAEN
-611 GIPFMVLD
+611 GIPFIVLD
-619 RGNPL
+619 RVNPL
-624 GSDILGPIL
+624 GHEVEGVILEM
-633 DVEFSS
+633 EFAS

-646 PVRHGMTLGELAQMI
+646 PVRHGMSVGELAQMI
-661 NGESWLENSIKVD
+661 NGESWLENGMKAD
-674 LTVIAYKGKIDEK
+674 LNVIAYKGKIDEK
-687 VKAHVFKAPPSPNM
+687 VKAHAFNVPPSPNM

-720 LSEGRGTDS
+720 LSEGRGTDL
-729 PFILLGAPWLD
+729 PFKLFGAPWLD
-740 NKKLFDELVKN
+740 NRALADELQKFSS
-751 KHPLDDF
+751 KSDKYEL
-758 EITQFTPQSIPAA
+758 ISFTPQSIPAA
-771 KYPKYEGEKC
+771 KYPKYEGEECK
-781 LGLRIN
+781 GIRIIT
-787 NLENPID
+787 LENPLI
-794 WTVKLL
+794 WTIHLL
-800 AIIKS
+800 QI
-805 LHPEQFK
+805 LQDQHPEKFK
-812 FLESNF
+812 FLDTNF
-818 IDKLYGSDGLR
+818 IDKLYGSDRLR
-829 LSISENRNINIL
+829 LSNEKDITAKKLLASDTTYTQF
-841 IENFQNH
+841 IELR
-848 KGEFLQKREK
+848 KK
-858 YLIYDSF
+858 YLIY
-865 INQNR
+865 

>member
-25 RKNKSAEDYFL
+25 RKNITTEDYFL
-36 AGRNTPW
+36 AGKNTPW
-43 WIAMFSIVAT
+43 WVAMFSIVAT

-66 AYRSDWFFLQLA
+66 AYRGDWFFLQLA

-100 ITSIYEV
+100 ITSIYEI

-149 PIWAA
+149 PIWMA

-195 ILNSA
+195 ILNSV
-200 EFSGWEPLIDAGKT
+200 EFSGWEPLLEAGKT
-214 QIFRFTTDNM
+214 RIFRFTTDNM
-224 FTDAWFFGSAFLGGI
+224 FKDAWFFGSAFLGGI

-262 NSARKAMIGSGF
+262 SSARKAMIGSGF

-307 FIVDYLPI
+307 FIVDHLPI

-332 LGSSINSLA
+332 LSSSINSLA

-458 GLKKGIGMMA
+458 GLKKGIGMIA
-468 ILVFSGYFS
+468 ILLISGYVS
-477 YLNGQYQGGLE
+477 YLSGQYQSGLA
-488 VLSEDDFAILK
+488 VLSKDDFVILK

-512 DQNGDHFIK
+512 DQNGDHLIK
-521 LAHENGVIIKA
+521 LAHENGVTIKA

-557 TVAPIYSLYGET
+557 TGAPIYSLYGET

-598 STLTLTMEAAAER
+598 STLTLTMEAAAES

-619 RGNPL
+619 RVNPL

-646 PVRHGMTLGELAQMI
+646 PIGHGMTLGELAQMI
-661 NGESWLENSIKVD
+661 NGESWLSYGIMAD
-674 LTVIAYKGKIDEK
+674 LTVITYDGKINQE
-687 VKAHVFKAPPSPNM
+687 VRESVFYPPPSPNIS
-701 PNVETAWLYQ
+701 NLETAWLYH

-720 LSEGRGTDS
+720 LSEGRGTDL
-729 PFILLGAPWLD
+729 PFKLIGAPWLD
-740 NKKLFDELVKN
+740 NQKLYDELVKT
-751 KHPLDDF
+751 KHPLDEF
-758 EITQFTPQSIPAA
+758 KIAEFTPLSIPAV

-794 WTVKLL
+794 WTIKLL

-841 IENFQNH
+841 IDEFQNN
-848 KGEFLQKREK
+848 KGEFLQNREK
-858 YLIYDSF
+858 YLIYDSLK
-865 INQNR
+865 NQNK

>member
-1 MHIIDLTIILLFLG
+1 MHYIDLGIILFFLG

-43 WIAMFSIVAT
+43 WVAMFSIVAT

-66 AYRSDWFFLQLA
+66 AYRGDWFFLQLA

-100 ITSIYEV
+100 ITSIYEI

-149 PIWAA
+149 PIWMA
-154 VLIIGVVT
+154 VLIIGAVT

-184 YLAGGAIVIFF
+184 YLTGGAIVIFF
-195 ILNSA
+195 ILNSS
-200 EFSGWEPLIDAGKT
+200 EFSGWEPLLEAGKT
-214 QIFRFTTDNM
+214 RIFRFTTDNM
-224 FTDAWFFGSAFLGGI
+224 FKDAWFFGSAFLGGI

-256 LTCGNL
+256 LACSNL
-262 NSARKAMIGSGF
+262 SSARKAMIGSGF
-274 FVFLQFAV
+274 FVFLQFLI
-282 FLMAGSLIWI
+282 FLLAGSLIWLF
-292 YTGGVEMTKDRELST
+292 TGGVEMTKDRELST
-307 FIVDYLPI
+307 FIVDHLPI
-315 GVRGILLAGV
+315 GIRGILLAGV

-332 LGSSINSLA
+332 LSSSINSLA

-354 LKRSMTVSGVWAIL
+354 LKRSLIVSGVWAIL
-368 LILLALFFD
+368 LISLALLFD

-395 GGLLSLF
+395 GGLLGLF
-402 ILSRSKKEFSI
+402 ILSCSNKKFTT
-413 PVLIIGLLS
+413 PVLIFGLLS

-437 TWFIGIAVILN
+437 TWYIGAAVVLNLAVVHGLHYLGWKRGFGFAVIL
-448 LLVVYGLHFA
+448 F
-458 GLKKGIGMMA
+458 IT
-468 ILVFSGYFS
+468 GYFS
-477 YLNGQYQGGLE
+477 AVGGQYQNGLE
-488 VLSEDDFAILK
+488 VLSEDGFSVLK

-504 VVVNQTSV
+504 VVVNHTSV
-512 DQNGDHFIK
+512 DYYDDHLIK
-521 LAHENGVIIKA
+521 LAHDEGVRIKA
-532 VFTPEHGFKGVAGA
+532 VFSPEHGFKGVVGA
-546 GEKVENGIEPL
+546 GEKVDNGFENL
-557 TVAPIYSLYGET
+557 TGAPIYSLYGKT

-580 DILVFDMQD
+580 DILIFDMQD

-598 STLTLTMEAAAER
+598 STLTLAMESAAEN
-611 GIPFMVLD
+611 GIPFIVLD
-619 RGNPL
+619 RVNPL
-624 GSDILGPIL
+624 GHEVEGVILEM
-633 DVEFSS
+633 EFAS

-646 PVRHGMTLGELAQMI
+646 PVRHGMSVGELAQMI
-661 NGESWLENSIKVD
+661 NGESWLENGMKAD
-674 LTVIAYKGKIDEK
+674 LNVIAYKGKIDEK
-687 VKAHVFKAPPSPNM
+687 VKAHAFNVPPSPNM

-720 LSEGRGTDS
+720 LSEGRGTDL
-729 PFILLGAPWLD
+729 PFKLFGAPWLD
-740 NKKLFDELVKN
+740 NRALADKLQKFSSKSDKYEL
-751 KHPLDDF
+751 
-758 EITQFTPQSIPAA
+758 ISFTPQSIPAA
-771 KYPKYEGEKC
+771 KYPKYEGEECK
-781 LGLRIN
+781 GIRIIT
-787 NLENPID
+787 LEHPLI
-794 WTVKLL
+794 WTIHLL
-800 AIIKS
+800 QI
-805 LHPEQFK
+805 LQDQHPEKFK
-812 FLESNF
+812 FLDTNF
-818 IDKLYGSDGLR
+818 IDKLYGSDRLR
-829 LSISENRNINIL
+829 LANEKDITAEKLLASDTTYTQF
-841 IENFQNH
+841 IELR
-848 KGEFLQKREK
+848 KK
-858 YLIYDSF
+858 YLIY
-865 INQNR
+865 